1 MSVLLENYCF
11 DIENPVS
18 AYDISYSRKWIQQSK
33 MIDMLCSVHSTISF
47 QGFKEDAVWMIEMAD
62 EGEEMHKISRF
73 FLRRI
78 MTTYKIQNVK

>member
-1 MSVLLENYCF
+1 
-11 DIENPVS
+11 
-18 AYDISYSRKWIQQSK
+18 

-73 FLRRI
+73 FLQRI
-78 MTTYKIQNVK
+78 TTYKNSKCQIINKQNNFPFWPTAEGRPLNLIRE

>member
-1 MSVLLENYCF
+1 
-11 DIENPVS
+11 
-18 AYDISYSRKWIQQSK
+18 

-73 FLRRI
+73 FPSAYI
-78 MTTYKIQNVK
+78 MTTYKIQNDKFKLSAK